1 MRATAEHERAAV
13 RRRGLYSRTARRS
26 ALFARETGAHL
37 EAGAREGADIASPV
51 VRSSLLLI
59 RVDYTATHES
69 FRKRLWL
76 AIITVSSCN
85 EIRHIN

>member
-51 VRSSLLLI
+51 VRLI

-69 FRKRLWL
+69 FRKRLLL
-76 AIITVSSCN
+76 AIITVSSCS